1 MLFGKPVF
9 GLVYD
14 DIEGLTSSG
23 EHENVWLDY
32 KKSISGSERDKAE
45 LAKDISALANS
56 QGGYLIIG
64 VEERNGRPVH
74 PPCGTEPMLGRQKV
88 EDWIAQTANANI
100 AQRVQMDVRTIPLP
114 DSSNCI
120 VVIHVP
126 ISIRMPH
133 MVTYRQ
139 DNRYYR
145 RIFNR
150 HQFESLPAEEYEVR
164 EMFEKG
170 SQMVNRVFAFLS
182 SQGYTDISGT
192 AFAQNAYTKQL
203 GMIVRGGNADG
214 EVVQAYHYVTFVA
227 FPNIVEEDLINTS
240 KDEFWHWLDPD
251 GRRYQPAPRIIFL
264 PLNKRATLEGV
275 VLMDR
280 RLISKEKQTN
290 FVPRFLRINRNS
302 YIEMGL
308 SLAISYESNIA
319 FAFATMIGFFWQFM
333 NFVRDVYSRE
343 GILMPCRVML
353 NMKGTE
359 NSLLYDLGHGWLDP
373 FDAMSRHRPQCLEP
387 NVQIVKELRSVSMDD
402 DEIATIVR
410 EFATRVDNAWGERI
424 PRCYNHSTRDPEE
437 KLRIDNMPYFVS

>member
-9 GLVYD
+9 ELVYD

-32 KKSISGSERDKAE
+32 KKSISGSEHDKAE

-64 VEERNGRPVH
+64 VEERNGSPVH

-100 AQRVQMDVRTIPLP
+100 AQRAQMDVRTITIP

-120 VVIHVP
+120 VVIYVP

-133 MVTYRQ
+133 MVTCRQ

-145 RIFNR
+145 RIFKR

-182 SQGYTDISGT
+182 SQGYTDISSP
-192 AFAQNAYTKQL
+192 AFAQNAYTKRL
-203 GMIVRGGNADG
+203 GMIMRSDEADL
-214 EVVQAYHYVTFVA
+214 EVVQAYHHVTFVA
-227 FPNIVEEDLINTS
+227 FPSIVEEDLINTS
-240 KDEFWHWLDPD
+240 KDEFWQWLDPNV
-251 GRRYQPAPRIIFL
+251 RRYQPAPQIIFL
-264 PLNKRATLEGV
+264 PVNKRTTLEGV
-275 VLMDR
+275 CM
-280 RLISKEKQTN
+280 EEWYHYEGKQAN
-290 FVPRFLRINRNS
+290 FVRRFLRINRNS

-308 SLAISYESNIA
+308 TSLATTYEGNIA
-319 FAFATMIGFFWQFM
+319 FAFASMIGAFWQFM

-343 GILMPCRVML
+343 GMLMPFKVML
-353 NMKGTE
+353 NMKGTK
-359 NSLLYDLGHGWLDP
+359 NSLLYDLGHGWRDP
-373 FDAMSRHRPQCLEP
+373 FDALSRHRPQCLEP
-387 NVQIVKELRSVSMDD
+387 NVQIVKELRSVSIDD
-402 DEIATIVR
+402 DTIASIVK
-410 EFATRVDNAWGERI
+410 EFATRVANAWGERI
-424 PRCYNHSTRDPEE
+424 PRCYNYSGQDPEE
-437 KLRIDNMPYFVS
+437 KLRVDTMRYFFS